1 MRSGYGEPVIK
12 GTSISRCLRFR
23 VTILPDAGIHRKR
36 FCMLVNSYGLWMLEN
51 DEKHFLVIMHKKVLF
66 SLSSF
71 TSFTL
76 HSGKRCDRIS
86 FGDAHVSSVRR
97 QSKTSVRRLGTK
109 DRRRYGKQILCCEG
123 TGRSGGAS

>member
-1 MRSGYGEPVIK
+1 MRSGYGESVIK
-12 GTSISRCLRFR
+12 GTSISRCLKFV
-23 VTILPDAGIHRKR
+23 VTILPDAGIHRKW

-86 FGDAHVSSVRR
+86 FSGAHVSSAQR
-97 QSKTSVRRLGTK
+97 QSKTSRPIVLLK
-109 DRRRYGKQILCCEG
+109 NQDK
-123 TGRSGGAS
+123 TGRTIVLFTIIFEKNII

>member
-1 MRSGYGEPVIK
+1 MRSGYGESVIK
-12 GTSISRCLRFR
+12 GTSISRCLKFV
-23 VTILPDAGIHRKR
+23 VTILPDAGIHRKW
-36 FCMLVNSYGLWMLEN
+36 FCMLVNSYGLWMLEI

-86 FGDAHVSSVRR
+86 FSGVHVSPTQR
-97 QSKTSVRRLGTK
+97 QSKTSVRRVGTK

>member
-1 MRSGYGEPVIK
+1 MRSGYGESVIK
-12 GTSISRCLRFR
+12 GTSISRCLKFV
-23 VTILPDAGIHRKR
+23 VTILPDAGIHRKW
-36 FCMLVNSYGLWMLEN
+36 FCMLVNGYGLWMLEN
-51 DEKHFLVIMHKKVLF
+51 DENHFLVIIKKKVLF

-86 FGDAHVSSVRR
+86 SSGAHVSLAQR
-97 QSKTSVRRLGTK
+97 QSKTSVRRVGTK

>member
-12 GTSISRCLRFR
+12 GTFISRCLRFM
-23 VTILPDAGIHRKR
+23 VTILPDAGIHRKW

-86 FGDAHVSSVRR
+86 FGGVHVSLVQR
-97 QSKTSVRRLGTK
+97 QSKTSVRRVGTK
-109 DRRRYGKQILCCEG
+109 DRRRYGEQILCCEG

>member
-1 MRSGYGEPVIK
+1 MRSGYGESVIK
-12 GTSISRCLRFR
+12 GTSISRCLKFV
-23 VTILPDAGIHRKR
+23 VTILPDAGIHRKW

-86 FGDAHVSSVRR
+86 FGGVHVSPTQR
-97 QSKTSVRRLGTK
+97 QSKTSVRRVGTK

-123 TGRSGGAS
+123 TGRSRGAS

>member
-1 MRSGYGEPVIK
+1 MRSRYGEPVAER
-12 GTSISRCLRFR
+12 TSVGWYLKLI
-23 VTILPDAGIHRKR
+23 TIR
-36 FCMLVNSYGLWMLEN
+36 N
-51 DEKHFLVIMHKKVLF
+51 DEKHFIVIMHKKVLF

-86 FGDAHVSSVRR
+86 FGGEHLSLIQG
-97 QSKTSVRRLGTK
+97 QSKTSVRQLGTE
-109 DRRRYGKQILCCEG
+109 DRRRYGEQILRREG